1 MLISSIHIDPE
12 RPNTRLTARH
22 ASKRRSSLN
31 FVLPLAPCKDSRAI
45 RREALSLARCQ
56 TLKPMG
62 SRFLPD
68 PRQQEQIVI
77 PLHRMHLEHQTG
89 HTPFGSIT
97 RPLKFVLPVPSQ
109 YAHTCRPLPWQW
121 LQRLS
126 VASTLSTPSTLSVV
140 SRSWVGSSTYG
151 SPRRVSTIRCR
162 RGLLQ
167 GSASGREN
175 GVHET
180 ASPVPSPSPPPP
192 PFPSPSTLPPL
203 KSLPWPLPPV
213 AKVSA
218 RRGGR
223 SLCVCRDAWG
233 GFPAPPSPRWGR
245 TERMLGLLPVVF
257 MNPKHIDGPMAPVR
271 LN

>member
-1 MLISSIHIDPE
+1 MIHRIRNQGYFDCAVPIHTPANINAVLSLLLIMMLISSIHIDPE
-12 RPNTRLTARH
+12 RPSTRLTARH

-126 VASTLSTPSTLSVV
+126 VASTLSVV
-140 SRSWVGSSTYG
+140 SRPWVGSSTYG

-180 ASPVPSPSPPPP
+180 ASPVPSPSPPIPS
-192 PFPSPSTLPPL
+192 PSPST
-203 KSLPWPLPPV
+203 
-213 AKVSA
+213 
-218 RRGGR
+218 
-223 SLCVCRDAWG
+223 
-233 GFPAPPSPRWGR
+233 
-245 TERMLGLLPVVF
+245 
-257 MNPKHIDGPMAPVR
+257 
-271 LN
+271 